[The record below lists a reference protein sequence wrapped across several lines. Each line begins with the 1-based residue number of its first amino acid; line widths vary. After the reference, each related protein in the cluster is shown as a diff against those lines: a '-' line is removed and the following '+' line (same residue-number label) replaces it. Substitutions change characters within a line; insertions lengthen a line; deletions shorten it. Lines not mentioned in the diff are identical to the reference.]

1 MIIVFAADTPVH
13 REAAKLNAYQRLII
27 ISVVVRPDSE
37 TSDRS
42 HGVES
47 WRMGTT
53 NRLERSILEKLI
65 GPACRVSAQFL
76 ALTNGALNNNLHH

>member
-1 MIIVFAADTPVH
+1 MQGPCMIIVFAADTPVH

-42 HGVES
+42 HGLDL
-47 WRMGTT
+47 GTRSHGFDLGT
-53 NRLERSILEKLI
+53 RSRHYVRAAPTRSRLGEEAAR
-65 GPACRVSAQFL
+65 C
-76 ALTNGALNNNLHH
+76 